1 MLYSSNIYKF
11 HQVNINDDT
20 LLIDNNERI
29 AKKIES
35 LEPQILKEV
44 GGDWNEEPTDDFF
57 SGLDAEQVDALLAGT
72 QEEDIQAGMDVPVEN
87 DFMGQSQGTSQTPG
101 RRWR

>member
-57 SGLDAEQVDALLAGT
+57 SGLDAEQVDALLGAIPGYVTKRRGGAGVSVST
-72 QEEDIQAGMDVPVEN
+72 ESGN
-87 DFMGQSQGTSQTPG
+87 YSRS
-101 RRWR
+101 

>member
-72 QEEDIQAGMDVPVEN
+72 QEEDIQAAWMFLWKMISWGNPRVRHK
-87 DFMGQSQGTSQTPG
+87 TPG